1 MYRYLLLSL
10 WIGLITV
17 PFAIA
22 EVNKDPC
29 RELLQNE
36 SDLDKVYELSKLVFI
51 AELTPRPGINPQV
64 YNYRVYEPALK
75 GKVPERG
82 FITFADGCKPMA
94 SNTIYVLFLVSLK
107 EKIQGFN
114 ASFLSLP
121 DGGPGYTWIADWIA
135 GKTIEKQKPE
145 DRIGE

>member
-51 AELTPRPGINPQV
+51 AELTPRPGINPQI

-94 SNTIYVLFLVSLK
+94 RHSIYVLFLVSLK

-121 DGGPGYTWIADWIA
+121 DGGPGYTWIADWVD
-135 GKTIEKQKPE
+135 EKIPGSRKSE
-145 DRIGE
+145 